1 MTVRKNTIVDYI
13 LLFFF
18 FLLVLFVLFPIFW
31 MVTSAF
37 KTSAEIIQPVPTVFP
52 KNFVLDNFRKIL
64 TDKYFPRYFLNS
76 ITIACVVTLVAVLGS
91 TLMGYVFAK
100 FTFPLKNIFFYLILI
115 TIMIPFEATVVPLYL
130 IVRSM
135 KAINTYWGLIFP
147 SIISSF
153 GIFFMR
159 QNLEQIPDSLIEA
172 AKIDGAGNYFILGKI
187 IFPLATSSISVLA
200 VLLFLIEWSS
210 YLWPLLIATKKEMFV
225 LEIGLTLLQD
235 EYITDY
241 GIMMTGC
248 LIALIP
254 AMILFLIFRRNIM
267 EGIVTTGIK
276 G

>member
-1 MTVRKNTIVDYI
+1 MIVRKNTIVDYI

-267 EGIVTTGIK
+267 EGIATTGIK